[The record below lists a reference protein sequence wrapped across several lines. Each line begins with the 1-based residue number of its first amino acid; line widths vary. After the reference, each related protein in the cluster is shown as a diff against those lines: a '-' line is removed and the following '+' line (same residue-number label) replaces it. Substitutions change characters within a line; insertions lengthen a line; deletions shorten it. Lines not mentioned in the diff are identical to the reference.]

1 MNEAIIVELRF
12 FFTSVIWGMVL
23 LIIYDVLRILRRVI
37 KHNAFV
43 ISIQDIIYWVVSSVL
58 IFHMMY
64 NQNNGIIRG
73 FAILA
78 MLLGMIIYH
87 IIFSDFLVD
96 GISGIIN
103 KVISTI
109 YKIIRKIIHI
119 LLSPFRF
126 IGKKLMIFFRFIFKK
141 LKKLGRF
148 ILNRLKKI
156 RKSDKIAVSD
166 NEKGD

>member
-1 MNEAIIVELRF
+1 MNKAILVELRF
-12 FFTSVIWGMVL
+12 FLTSVIWGMVL
-23 LIIYDVLRILRRVI
+23 LVIYDVLRILRRVI
-37 KHNAFV
+37 KHNAFFV
-43 ISIQDIIYWVVSSVL
+43 AFQDIIYWVVSSVL

-87 IIFSDFLVD
+87 GIFSEFLVE
-96 GISGIIN
+96 GISSVIN
-103 KVISTI
+103 KVIYTI
-109 YKIIRKIIHI
+109 YKIISKTIHI
-119 LLSPFRF
+119 ILSPFRF
-126 IGKKLMIFFRFIFKK
+126 IGKRLMIFFRFIFKK
-141 LKKLGRF
+141 FKKLGLF

-166 NEKGD
+166 DEKGD

>member
-109 YKIIRKIIHI
+109 YKIIRKTIHI